1 MTENL
6 KAFFAALGW
15 IAGWCLC
22 LAALAIGLSGC
33 KPETKPVPPA
43 TVVITGCQYF
53 PRLTASKKDTDETKT
68 EILGYIVVWD
78 KICGPK
84 KP

>member
-1 MTENL
+1 MT
-6 KAFFAALGW
+6 KPFS
-15 IAGWCLC
+15 IVAGMVVISG
-22 LAALAIGLSGC
+22 AVIGC

-53 PRLTASKKDTDETKT
+53 PRLTASKRDTDETKE
-68 EILGYIVVWD
+68 EILAYLTVYD
-78 KICGPK
+78 KVCGK